1 MVAISEWAA
10 ADVATT
16 TAGVADAD
24 TITAGPA
31 VGIGVGAK
39 QLPTTFLMERLMKK
53 LILSI
58 AAATSLLTTA
68 AFAAP
73 LSPASVGN
81 DTGIST
87 EQVRLVCDEYG
98 RCYRTRGPRYVQRGY
113 GYGGGYDRGYMGR
126 DYDRGYERRG
136 YGGDGPSI
144 GFSFGGGRGW

>member
-1 MVAISEWAA
+1 
-10 ADVATT
+10 
-16 TAGVADAD
+16 
-24 TITAGPA
+24 
-31 VGIGVGAK
+31 
-39 QLPTTFLMERLMKK
+39 MKK

-58 AAATSLLTTA
+58 AAATSLLTTV

-81 DTGIST
+81 QAGISS

-113 GYGGGYDRGYMGR
+113 GYDGGYDRGYEGGG
-126 DYDRGYERRG
+126 YDRGYERRG
-136 YGGDGPSI
+136 YYGGGGPSI